1 MFRSFI
7 IAIFIITASALC
19 AVAEFYP
26 TTMLAE
32 VFGSSSNTACLDAYA
47 GIDTLHNNYHNGE
60 FISAR
65 YYSESDELSNP
76 DAEARVAYYDV
87 NLFPT
92 VIFNGIQTV
101 LGNGVGVS
109 DGSVYTNIL
118 QPKLFT
124 ASPLKIAITSF
135 SGASGIIQ
143 ARVTMVSP
151 TYALVNQS
159 FRFLLLD
166 NNVSATATHVVR
178 EVITQ
183 PITLTGAGSFLDFT
197 ATFTTVPSL
206 NRPEYWAA
214 AIVQLDNRSIIQ
226 AASTLT
232 QPDYQIRAAM
242 SFSPAIT
249 APANYNYTSLPVYF
263 FNTGLAD
270 SYTIRL
276 VRDDAPADWYFNYC
290 SESGECYPGD
300 VPNPFTLAAGDT
312 IGFHLNLLIGGS
324 GTGSFHF
331 LVESTHTAPYLV
343 PFTYQTGTAN
353 EDPSLP
359 TADITMLQN
368 FPNPFNGNTTLRVSA
383 KQATQTVEI
392 AIFNSKGQKVKT
404 FCLANLNKGTN
415 DIVWD
420 GTDKDGKQ
428 LPQGI
433 YFSQINGVGKTQT
446 RKLLLLS
453 E

>member
-19 AVAEFYP
+19 AVADFYP

-32 VFGSSSNTACLDAYA
+32 VFGSSSNPACLDAYA
-47 GIDTLHNNYHNGE
+47 GIDTLHSNYHNGE

-65 YYSESDELSNP
+65 YYSQSDDLSNI
-76 DAEARVAYYDV
+76 DSEARVEYYNV

-118 QPKLFT
+118 QPRLFT
-124 ASPLKIAITSF
+124 ASPLKIAITGFNGS
-135 SGASGIIQ
+135 SGIIN
-143 ARVTMVSP
+143 ARVTMMSP

-159 FRFLLLD
+159 FRFLLLE
-166 NNVSATATHVVR
+166 NNVYATATHVVR

-183 PITLTGAGSFLDFT
+183 PITLSGAGNYLDFT
-197 ATFTTVPSL
+197 ATFTSVPPGS
-206 NRPEYWAA
+206 RPEYWAA

-226 AASTLT
+226 TASTLA
-232 QPDYQIRAAM
+232 QPEYQIRAAM
-242 SFSPAIT
+242 SFSPAII
-249 APANYNYTSLPVYF
+249 APANYNYTSQPIYF

-270 SYTIRL
+270 NYTIRL
-276 VRDDAPADWYFNYC
+276 IKDDGPEDWYFNYC
-290 SESGECYPGD
+290 SENGECYPGS

-312 IGFHLNLLIGGS
+312 IGFHLNLLIGSS
-324 GTGSFHF
+324 GIGNFHF
-331 LVESTHTAPYLV
+331 EVESPNIAPYMV
-343 PFTYQTGTAN
+343 PFTYQTGTSN
-353 EDPSLP
+353 EDPYLP
-359 TADITMLQN
+359 TADIRMLQN
-368 FPNPFNGNTTLRVSA
+368 FPNPFSGSTTLRVSA
-383 KQATQTVEI
+383 KQAAMAVDITI
-392 AIFNSKGQKVKT
+392 YNSRGQKVKT
-404 FCLANLNKGTN
+404 FNLNKLNKGMN
-415 DIVWD
+415 ELVWS
-420 GTDKDGKQ
+420 GTDNNGKQ

-433 YFSQINGVGKTQT
+433 YFSQINGIGDTQI
-446 RKLLLLS
+446 RKMLLLS